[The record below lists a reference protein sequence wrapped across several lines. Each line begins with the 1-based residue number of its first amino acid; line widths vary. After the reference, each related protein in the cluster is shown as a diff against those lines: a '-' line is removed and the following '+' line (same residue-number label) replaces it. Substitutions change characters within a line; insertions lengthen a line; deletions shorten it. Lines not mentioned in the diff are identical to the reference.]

1 MPWLILLILRYDLIL
16 DTAFLLFH
24 FIGLFFTD
32 TSKAIDAIDYRT
44 VDYFLGIVLLFSIP
58 VLVLLFKSKY
68 KFLNVD
74 LNFTN
79 SILMLLIFILL
90 FAPLITNEHPD
101 FYKNIRLTK
110 LLPPLSK
117 VSFIHLKSDAD
128 QENSTVENY
137 INKKNKIIKR
147 EFDETILLSDS
158 ISFENSS
165 VIVHQNSTFKKVDRS
180 EIIFEAS
187 QPLISSKFYLFGT
200 DEFGR
205 DIFTRIVYGTRIS
218 VIIGIG
224 AVILSMIIGIL
235 LGFLSGFSGG
245 IIDRILSRLTDLFLA
260 FPMIILVILII
271 GLFGSSL
278 WSIIIVLGLSGWMS
292 LFKIVKSELVSLK
305 NKDYFLAAQM
315 IGLKKHQ
322 LLFKEVVPIIAAP
335 VIVNI
340 VFQFGNVILA
350 ESALSYLGLGIG
362 NDFPSWGTMIQSG
375 QSYISR
381 AWWMIF
387 FPGTILVGT
396 LLTAKNIGDKLNKI
410 LNPKLK

>member
-1 MPWLILLILRYDLIL
+1 MPWLVLLIFRFDLIW
-16 DTAFLLFH
+16 DTIFLLFN
-24 FIGLFFTD
+24 FVGLIFTD
-32 TSKAIDAIDYRT
+32 TSKAINVIDYRT
-44 VDYFLGIVLLFSIP
+44 LDYFLGT
-58 VLVLLFKSKY
+58 VLVFLIPLLILYFNSKN
-68 KFLNVD
+68 KFLKVD

-79 SILMLLIFILL
+79 SALTLLVFILL
-90 FAPLITNEHPD
+90 FAPIITNEHPD

-117 VSFIHLKSDAD
+117 VSYLSLKSNISQD
-128 QENSTVENY
+128 NSVVENHL
-137 INKKNKIIKR
+137 NKKNKIIKR
-147 EFDETILLSDS
+147 EFDETIMLCDS
-158 ISFENSS
+158 IDVESSS
-165 VIVHQNSTFKKVDRS
+165 VIVHQKNTFKIIDKS
-180 EIIFEAS
+180 ELILEDS
-187 QPLISSKFYLFGT
+187 LPLVASKFYLFGT

-218 VIIGIG
+218 VLIGIG
-224 AVILSMIIGIL
+224 AVFLSMIIGII
-235 LGFLSGFSGG
+235 LGSLSGFTGG
-245 IIDRILSRLTDLFLA
+245 IFDRIFSRITDLFLA
-260 FPMIILVILII
+260 FPMIILVILVI

-315 IGLKKHQ
+315 IGLNKSQ
-322 LLFKEVVPIIAAP
+322 LLIKEVIPIIAAP

-362 NDFPSWGTMIQSG
+362 NDFPSWGAMIQSG

-396 LLTAKNIGDKLNKI
+396 LLTAKNIGDKLNKV